1 MVITPINCA
10 VYPNIVGSKDLIVG
24 TGNGPSSYNQTTGD
38 ILSVALTGFQIDGVF
53 GVAVTPDLKYIG
65 IPAPITVGKGGGWT
79 LFWYTLSTAGGGSQ
93 TAVWTALGSGVNI
106 STEQV
111 ILTVIGLG

>member
-1 MVITPINCA
+1 MIITPINSA
-10 VYPNIVGSKDLIVG
+10 VYPNITGSKDLIVG

-38 ILSVALTGFQIDGVF
+38 ILSVALTGFQIDGVL
-53 GVAVTPDLKYIG
+53 GPAVTPDLKYIA
-65 IPAPITVGKGGGWT
+65 IPAPIVVGKGGGWT
-79 LFWYTLSTAGGGSQ
+79 LFWYTLSSQGGGGQ
-93 TAVWTALGSGVNI
+93 TATWVPLGSGLSI